1 MCLKLLYVNMILNCF
16 INLMLIMYFKSNI
29 FDNVDLGFFF
39 FLIGRDRI
47 KNLKLDFVVILIRGK

>member
-16 INLMLIMYFKSNI
+16 INLMLIMYLKSNI

-39 FLIGRDRI
+39 FLIGKEFKI
-47 KNLKLDFVVILIRGK
+47 DFVVILIRGK

>member
-39 FLIGRDRI
+39 FLIGKEFKI
-47 KNLKLDFVVILIRGK
+47 DFVVILIRGK